1 MSELGNLFNKY
12 GCDKTR
18 KHRYEKIYEPVFKK
32 LKNKTDLRILEIGV
46 FNGHST
52 EALHEYFP
60 HAELYGLDIFTR
72 TNPEDLECY
81 KKDRTQWIKASSMD
95 TTVYKQIRDK
105 FGKSVKFDIIID
117 DGMHT
122 PTANKETFLNLKRLL
137 KKEGVYFIDNVWPLE
152 LMNDKELEHQCLQRY
167 PDRYNSMDNQLFLN
181 ALEQSDLRVLR
192 HDNRKL
198 TKQPDSY
205 IIELRS

>member
-1 MSELGNLFNKY
+1 
-12 GCDKTR
+12 
-18 KHRYEKIYEPVFKK
+18 
-32 LKNKTDLRILEIGV
+32 
-46 FNGHST
+46 
-52 EALHEYFP
+52 
-60 HAELYGLDIFTR
+60 
-72 TNPEDLECY
+72 
-81 KKDRTQWIKASSMD
+81 MD

-137 KKEGVYFIDNVWPLE
+137 KKEGVYFIEDVWPLE
-152 LMNDKELEHQCLQRY
+152 LMNDKELEHQWLQRY